1 MDKKIKIETD
11 KETLDLIRRAVAN
24 YLEELEDSNYDVR
37 NVMGYVKLEKIY
49 NKLADL
55 TFDKEWKK
63 MARVNINISDDLELK
78 VREYCKENNI
88 TLTVFFNMAIIQ
100 YMESN
105 KLKADFTKLFKDM
118 IEKQVKEKLDE

>member
-11 KETLDLIRRAVAN
+11 LETLDLVRRAVAN

-55 TFDKEWKK
+55 TFEKE
-63 MARVNINISDDLELK
+63 
-78 VREYCKENNI
+78 
-88 TLTVFFNMAIIQ
+88 
-100 YMESN
+100 
-105 KLKADFTKLFKDM
+105 
-118 IEKQVKEKLDE
+118 

>member
-1 MDKKIKIETD
+1 
-11 KETLDLIRRAVAN
+11 
-24 YLEELEDSNYDVR
+24 
-37 NVMGYVKLEKIY
+37 
-49 NKLADL
+49 
-55 TFDKEWKK
+55 